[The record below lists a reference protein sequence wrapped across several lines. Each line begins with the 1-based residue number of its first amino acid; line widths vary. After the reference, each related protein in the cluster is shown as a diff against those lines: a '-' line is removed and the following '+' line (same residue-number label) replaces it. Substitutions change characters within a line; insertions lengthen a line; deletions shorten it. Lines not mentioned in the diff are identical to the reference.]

1 MARLRDRR
9 EAAGPMTRLALL
21 LVSVAA
27 WAGPA
32 LGAAQETTK
41 DAQEAEPESP
51 ARAGLE
57 RRQTLPP
64 PGPIPPAFS
73 VNGALRG
80 GVQWIV
86 NPARAKDD
94 VFGFGAFDLVL
105 IGRPTPNVTLLADV
119 EAIVGPGPD
128 AALGSLSRVNQD
140 AERLAGGGR
149 RGFLREAWVRLQAA
163 DAAIRF
169 NLRQPDVQHHLR
181 RHVVAHDATP
191 Q

>member
-9 EAAGPMTRLALL
+9 EAAGPVTRLALL

-27 WAGPA
+27 LAAPA

-41 DAQEAEPESP
+41 EAQEAEPESP

-64 PGPIPPAFS
+64 PAPVPPVFS

-80 GVQWIV
+80 GVQWIA

-105 IGRPTPNVTLLADV
+105 IGRPTPNVTLLADA
-119 EAIVGPGPD
+119 ESIVGPDPD

-140 AERLAGGGR
+140 ADRPAGGVT
-149 RGFLREAWVRLQAA
+149 RGSLRWTWIRVQYS
-163 DAAIRF
+163 DASIPF
-169 NLRQPDVQHHLR
+169 H
-181 RHVVAHDATP
+181 
-191 Q
+191 